1 MNFRRMCACSLGLIA
16 VLFSSNVVSAQEFSN
31 LERDEAQ
38 GMLQVTANDVRKHY
52 YDSKFHGVDWDAT
65 VAKAKQEI
73 KESTSMNTA
82 LGDIAAALDVLN
94 DSHTFFLPP
103 QHAYHL
109 EYGWQYQMVGDHCFV
124 TEVRPGSDAE
134 SKGLKAGDEV
144 LGIDGFKPTRGNLW
158 RIEYLLNALRPQPG
172 LRVDFRTV
180 NGAQRTVDVMARV
193 RQMKRV
199 TDLTGENGAS
209 DIWNLLR
216 EGETADHLM
225 RARWIE
231 VGDDLLVLK
240 LPEFSFSSGE
250 IDDMIGKA
258 HKRKALILDLR
269 GNPGGSVET
278 LKYVVGDLFDKEV
291 KIADRVGRKE
301 GKPIIAKPRH
311 SPFTGKL
318 IVLVD
323 HRSAS
328 AAELLARVVQLEKR
342 GTVIGDGTSGSVM
355 EAEHYSNRMGT
366 DTVIFYGASI
376 TDADLIMTDGKS
388 LEHVG
393 VTPEET
399 VLPTAQDLASGRDPV
414 IAHAAEM
421 LGVKV
426 TPENAGKMFPYEW
439 APN

>member
-1 MNFRRMCACSLGLIA
+1 
-16 VLFSSNVVSAQEFSN
+16 
-31 LERDEAQ
+31 
-38 GMLQVTANDVRKHY
+38 
-52 YDSKFHGVDWDAT
+52 
-65 VAKAKQEI
+65 
-73 KESTSMNTA
+73 
-82 LGDIAAALDVLN
+82 
-94 DSHTFFLPP
+94 
-103 QHAYHL
+103 
-109 EYGWQYQMVGDHCFV
+109 
-124 TEVRPGSDAE
+124 
-134 SKGLKAGDEV
+134 
-144 LGIDGFKPTRGNLW
+144 
-158 RIEYLLNALRPQPG
+158 LRPQPG
-172 LRVDFRTV
+172 LRVDLRTV

-258 HKRKALILDLR
+258 HNRKALILDLR
-269 GNPGGSVET
+269 GNPGGSVEA

-414 IAHAAEM
+414 IAHAAET